1 MWLILILFGVYWIA
15 DWRFKQYSWAHALGT
30 LAFVLALLVPMALY
44 GPGWAWKTV
53 LMIWMTMPYWA
64 ALFTL
69 RYPMSPA
76 EPRVRLFDPGEDD
89 VWPELPRMLD
99 DAAAG
104 LEAEGLTR
112 IAVFREDL
120 ASGPVMLSAAYESP
134 DQTEVVSVTGA
145 TNLVQPGT
153 EAERRFVQ
161 VHAVAGMAFDDGRR
175 LAIANTA
182 LAPAAGQE
190 TTWEILPG
198 VDDPAH
204 LLRIARAYRAR
215 RFAGVRPA
223 PVRGGVPPLE
233 YMTDRQRRQLEWQAA
248 SPHYRRGSDGAL
260 YPTLRG
266 ALVIGWSLLFPFR
279 QIGDLRRRMRERRI
293 LRELG
298 MDAGP
303 APVPRPG
310 TRNPF
315 DLHLAAAWVFA
326 LLLILLD

>member
-1 MWLILILFGVYWIA
+1 MWLIILLFSAFWIT
-15 DWRFKQYSWAHALGT
+15 DWRLKQYSWKHTLGT
-30 LAFVLALLVPMALY
+30 LAFVLALLVPMALF
-44 GPGWAWKTV
+44 GLGWAWKTV

-69 RYPMSPA
+69 RFPISPA
-76 EPRVRLFDPGEDD
+76 EPQVRLFDPDHDD
-89 VWPELPRMLD
+89 VWPELPRMVD
-99 DAAAG
+99 AAAAG
-104 LEAEGLTR
+104 LEAEGLRR

-161 VHAVAGMAFDDGRR
+161 VHAIAGLAFENGRR

-182 LAPAAGQE
+182 LVPTGQE
-190 TTWEILPG
+190 TTWEILPS
-198 VDDPAH
+198 VDDPAQ

-215 RFAGVRPA
+215 RFAGVRPV
-223 PVRGGVPPLE
+223 PVRDGVPPLE

-248 SPHYRRGSDGAL
+248 SPHYRRGPDGAL
-260 YPTLRG
+260 YPTLWG
-266 ALVIGWSLLFPFR
+266 ALVMGWGLLFPFR

-298 MDAGP
+298 MDAGT
-303 APVPRPG
+303 AAVPRP
-310 TRNPF
+310 RPQNAF

-326 LLLILLD
+326 ILLVLLD